1 MKRGLFVVILSLFVC
16 GTGFAQLAAWNFG
29 PGVKGNEKTSF
40 STLTDD
46 CLEVS
51 ELSRGPGLVPQ
62 KATCS
67 FASTWPA
74 CNSMLGAV
82 RLGAYYQFSLNAKRG
97 CVVSFDRLLVVL
109 RVRPAAP
116 DTYIL
121 TYSTDGEHFMDI
133 GRPVHI
139 TATGNDGKLQA
150 PIDLSGIPAL
160 QDVPAK
166 ITVTFRLYAW
176 GGREGENTAFRIGKS
191 TPGRDAL
198 AVYGTARRKR

>member
-109 RVRPAAP
+109 RVQPDALRIAERELLRRRPFLRAVVQQ
-116 DTYIL
+116 
-121 TYSTDGEHFMDI
+121 
-133 GRPVHI
+133 R
-139 TATGNDGKLQA
+139 
-150 PIDLSGIPAL
+150 
-160 QDVPAK
+160 
-166 ITVTFRLYAW
+166 
-176 GGREGENTAFRIGKS
+176 GGRNLLL
-191 TPGRDAL
+191 PQ
-198 AVYGTARRKR
+198 RRKVPRGDGQRRLLHAERVRQPPVRQAQRREQRISVCHL

>member
-109 RVRPAAP
+109 RVQPDAP
-116 DTYIL
+116 DT
-121 TYSTDGEHFMDI
+121 
-133 GRPVHI
+133 
-139 TATGNDGKLQA
+139 
-150 PIDLSGIPAL
+150 
-160 QDVPAK
+160 
-166 ITVTFRLYAW
+166 
-176 GGREGENTAFRIGKS
+176 
-191 TPGRDAL
+191 
-198 AVYGTARRKR
+198 